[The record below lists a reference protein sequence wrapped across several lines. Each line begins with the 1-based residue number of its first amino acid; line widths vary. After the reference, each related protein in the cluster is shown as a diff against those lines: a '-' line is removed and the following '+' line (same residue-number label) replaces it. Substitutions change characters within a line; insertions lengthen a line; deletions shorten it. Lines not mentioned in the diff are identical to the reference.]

1 MAKKKTSR
9 RAQEKKLEQLSP
21 FQLKNR
27 LIQLATTN
35 HERMMLNA
43 GRGNPNWT
51 ATEPRQAFFA
61 LGQFAAAESERAFP
75 LPKMGGHPQPR
86 GMISRFNQWCTAN
99 KGRPGV
105 AFLRSSLNYAKKELG
120 LAPAD
125 LLAELVGGILA
136 DTYPTPDRML
146 SLCEVV
152 VRKYLDLEMCAAKPP
167 AGKFDLFATEGG
179 TAAMCYIFNS
189 LAENKL
195 LHKGDKIA
203 LGTPIFTPYLEIP
216 HLNDYELLEVEIMG
230 EEHNDWQVPESELA
244 KLADPKVKAFF
255 LVNPSNPPS
264 VSMAPKDLSYLAKL
278 VKTKR
283 KDLIILTDDVYGT
296 FVDGFRS
303 LMATCPKN
311 TICVYSFSKYF
322 GCTGWR
328 LGVIA
333 IHQDNVF
340 DKAIAG
346 LSKKDKMAL
355 GERYGS
361 VTLDVPSMK
370 LIDRM
375 VADSRAVALNHTAG
389 LSTPQ
394 QVQMAL
400 FALMG
405 LLDWRDGYKYKAQ
418 AQAVV
423 SQRFDDLYQAL
434 ELGYAS
440 SPYDAH
446 YYTTIDVGDLAEAK
460 YGPEF
465 AKWMMKS
472 YEPVDFVLRL
482 AAEREVVLLPG
493 AGFDAPDW
501 TVRVSLANLPDQA
514 YVKIGKQIKSLIAE
528 YYGEYQKAKK

>member
-1 MAKKKTSR
+1 MAKKKSST
-9 RAQEKKLEQLSP
+9 RAQERKLERLSP

-51 ATEPRQAFFA
+51 ATEPRQAFFS
-61 LGQFAAAESERAFP
+61 LGQFAAAESERTMD
-75 LPKMGGHPQPR
+75 LPGMGGHTDKR
-86 GMISRFNQWCTAN
+86 GMIGRFDKWCAQR
-99 KGRPGV
+99 KDQEGV
-105 AFLRSSLNYAKKELG
+105 AFLRAGLSLAQREMG
-120 LAPAD
+120 LKRAD

-136 DTYPTPDRML
+136 DNYPTPDRML

-152 VRKYLDLEMCAAKPP
+152 VRKYLDLEMCAGKPP
-167 AGKFDLFATEGG
+167 RGKFDLFATEGG

-195 LHKGDKIA
+195 LHPGDKIA

-216 HLNDYELLEVEIMG
+216 HLNDYELVEVEIMG
-230 EEHNDWQVPESELA
+230 DEHNDWQVPEAELA
-244 KLADPKVKAFF
+244 KLADPKIKAFF

-264 VSMAPKDLSYLAKL
+264 VSMAPKDLRYLAKL

-283 KDLIILTDDVYGT
+283 QDLIILTDDVYGT

-333 IHQDNVF
+333 IHQNNVF
-340 DKAIAG
+340 DKAIAA
-346 LSKKDKMAL
+346 LSKKDKKAL
-355 GERYGS
+355 NERYGS

-400 FALMG
+400 FALQG
-405 LLDWRDGYKYKAQ
+405 LLDDKSKGKYKAQ

-423 SQRFDDLYQAL
+423 RQRYDDLYKAL
-434 ELGYAS
+434 DLGYSS

-446 YYTTIDVGDLAEAK
+446 YYTTIDVGDMAEAK
-460 YGPEF
+460 YGKAF
-465 AKWMMKS
+465 AKWLMKNH
-472 YEPVDFVLRL
+472 EPVDFVLRL

-501 TVRVSLANLPDQA
+501 TIRVSLANLPDQA
-514 YVKIGKQIKSLIAE
+514 YVKIGKQIKSLVKE
-528 YYGEYQKAKK
+528 YYGEYLKAKK

>member
-1 MAKKKTSR
+1 MAKKKSSR
-9 RAQEKKLEQLSP
+9 RAQERKLERLSP

-27 LIQLATTN
+27 LIQLATTG

-51 ATEPRQAFFA
+51 ATEPRQGFFS
-61 LGQFAAAESERAFP
+61 LGQFAAAESERAFA
-75 LPKMGGHPQPR
+75 LPMMGGHTVKR
-86 GMISRFNQWCTAN
+86 GMITRFDKWCAQR
-99 KGRPGV
+99 KDQEGV
-105 AFLRSSLNYAKKELG
+105 AFLRAALGLAQRELG
-120 LAPAD
+120 LKRAD

-136 DTYPTPDRML
+136 DNYPTPDRML

-152 VRKYLDLEMCAAKPP
+152 VRKYLDLEMCAGKPP
-167 AGKFDLFATEGG
+167 RGKFDLFATEGG

-195 LHKGDKIA
+195 LRPGDKIA

-216 HLNDYELLEVEIMG
+216 HLNDYELMEVEIMG

-264 VSMAPKDLSYLAKL
+264 VSMSPKDLSYLAKL

-283 KDLIILTDDVYGT
+283 QDLIILTDDVYGT
-296 FVDGFRS
+296 FVNGFRS
-303 LMATCPKN
+303 LMATCPHN

-328 LGVIA
+328 LGAIA
-333 IHQDNVF
+333 IHQNNVF

-346 LSKKDKMAL
+346 LSQKNKKAL
-355 GERYGS
+355 SKRYGS

-375 VADSRAVALNHTAG
+375 VADSRDVALNHTAG

-394 QVQMAL
+394 QVQMTL

-405 LLDWRDGYKYKAQ
+405 LLDAKTGKYKAQ

-423 SQRFDDLYQAL
+423 SQRFDDLYKAL
-434 ELGYAS
+434 GLAYTS

-446 YYTTIDVGDLAEAK
+446 YYTTIDVGDLAQAK

-465 AKWMMKS
+465 AKWLMRS

-501 TVRVSLANLPDQA
+501 TVRVSLANLPDAA
-514 YVKIGKQIKSLIAE
+514 YVKIGKQIKSLIQE
-528 YYGEYQKAKK
+528 YYGEFTKAKK

>member
-1 MAKKKTSR
+1 MAKKPSS
-9 RAQEKKLEQLSP
+9 RAQERKLERLSP

-27 LIQLATTN
+27 LIQLATTS

-51 ATEPRQAFFA
+51 ALEPRQAFFS
-61 LGQFAAAESERAFP
+61 LGQFAAAESGRT
-75 LPKMGGHPQPR
+75 LDLTGMGGHTQPR
-86 GMISRFNQWCTAN
+86 GMLSRFNKWCAAH
-99 KGRPGV
+99 KGQEGVSFLRAGLRYVKKEAGLDPG
-105 AFLRSSLNYAKKELG
+105 AFL
-120 LAPAD
+120 
-125 LLAELVGGILA
+125 AEMVGGILA
-136 DTYPTPDRML
+136 DNYPTPDRML
-146 SLCEVV
+146 SLSEKV
-152 VRKYLDLEMCAAKPP
+152 VRKYLDLEMCAGRPP
-167 AGKFDLFATEGG
+167 RGAFDLFPTEGG

-195 LHKGDKIA
+195 LHPGDKIA

-216 HLNDYELLEVEIMG
+216 HLNDYELVEVEIMG
-230 EEHNDWQVPESELA
+230 SEHNDWQVPPAELA

-264 VSMAPKDLSYLAKL
+264 VSMAPKDLNYLGKL

-283 KDLIILTDDVYGT
+283 RDLIILTDDVYGT
-296 FVDGFRS
+296 FVNGFRS
-303 LMATCPKN
+303 LMATCPLN

-333 IHQDNVF
+333 IHEKNVF
-340 DKAIAG
+340 DQAIAK
-346 LSKKDKMAL
+346 LPPKDKKAL
-355 GERYGS
+355 NQRYGS

-394 QVQMAL
+394 QVQMVM
-400 FALMG
+400 FSLMG
-405 LLDWRDGYKYKAQ
+405 LLDKKNRYKNQ

-423 SQRFDDLYQAL
+423 RQRFDDLYKAL
-434 ELGYAS
+434 GLAYTS

-446 YYTTIDVGDLAEAK
+446 YYTTIDVGDLATAK
-460 YGPEF
+460 YGAAF
-465 AKWMMKS
+465 AKWMMKA

-482 AAEREVVLLPG
+482 ASEREVVLLPG

-501 TVRVSLANLPDQA
+501 TVRVSLANLPDAA
-514 YVKIGKQIKSLIAE
+514 YVKIGKQIKSLVDE
-528 YYGEYQKAKK
+528 YHREWQKTKK